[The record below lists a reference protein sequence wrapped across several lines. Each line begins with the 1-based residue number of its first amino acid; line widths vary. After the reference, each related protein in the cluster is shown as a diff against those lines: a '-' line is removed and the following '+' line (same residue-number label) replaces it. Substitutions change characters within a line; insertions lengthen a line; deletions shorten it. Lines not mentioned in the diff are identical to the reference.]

1 MRSHRSIMQKIGE
14 AVATSATV
22 LAYCRTHFGRG
33 LDVHVGAYPDGVPG
47 DKDSPFLWILAAKDE
62 NEAVKVDETFTVRL
76 IVGGC
81 VKGPDGESVI
91 NNVIAERKEDANGI
105 TVNGGN
111 LIVEDL
117 RDIILGIVRNA
128 KAGAIVAK
136 IRRDEN
142 DISHFPLEWAN
153 VYVDYFEPESLT

>member
-1 MRSHRSIMQKIGE
+1 MTRIGE
-14 AVATSATV
+14 AVRDSADV
-22 LAYCRTHFGRG
+22 LAYCLEHFGRG
-33 LDVHVGAYPDGVPG
+33 LAVHVGAYPCGVPG
-47 DKDSPFLWILAAKDE
+47 EEDSPFLWIQPKDE
-62 NEAVKVDETFTVRL
+62 NNEVNEDQTFTVRL
-76 IVGGC
+76 VVGGC

-91 NNVIAERKEDANGI
+91 NNVITERTKTANGLV
-105 TVNGGN
+105 VNGGN

-117 RDIILGIVRNA
+117 RDIVLRVVRDA
-128 KAGAIVAK
+128 KVGAIVAK